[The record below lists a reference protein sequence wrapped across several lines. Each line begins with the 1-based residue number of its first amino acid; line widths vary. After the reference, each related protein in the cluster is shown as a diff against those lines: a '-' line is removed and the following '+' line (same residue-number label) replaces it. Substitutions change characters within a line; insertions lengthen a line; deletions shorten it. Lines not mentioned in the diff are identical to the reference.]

1 MLSIEKHHQNKI
13 RRNKSNLSHYLVLI
27 TYYLLLSSSLL
38 ANTSYQN
45 TIDTTNL
52 KVYKVAVF
60 APLYLDSVF
69 TDGRLRSERS
79 IPKFIMPAVEFVQGA
94 QIAFDT
100 LPLNNNRIEAFIYDT
115 KSFTEP
121 LTQLIKSKKLDSID
135 LIIGSVK
142 EPDFR
147 QLADFSLSKN
157 IPFISATFPNDGGV
171 TDNPFLV
178 IMNSTL
184 KVHCEGIYNYILQNY
199 GTDKIFL
206 FKKPGV
212 QEDKIATYF
221 KTLNE
226 QEGKPLLNIQT
237 ITFDSTFSAYAFKR
251 KLDSNRNTII
261 IGASLD
267 EDFAKDLADVCY
279 TIKKNYPIILIGMP
293 NWDGINFFDKED
305 ASKDLAIRFTTP
317 YFNARTNSFTNILTT
332 EYNNRYKTKPT
343 DNAFKGFESVY
354 YFTKLLVTHP
364 HDFMFNL
371 NDSSLKVFNDF
382 NFKPIL
388 SSNQSTVPNY
398 FENKHLYVMRIMNG
412 IVSREW

>member
-1 MLSIEKHHQNKI
+1 MSVVNHHKKVE
-13 RRNKSNLSHYLVLI
+13 RNKSKLSYLLLI
-27 TYYLLLSSSLL
+27 TYYLLLSAPLL
-38 ANTSYQN
+38 AHTSRQN
-45 TIDTTNL
+45 ATDTSNL

-69 TDGRLRSERS
+69 TDGRLRSERT

-100 LPLNNNRIEAFIYDT
+100 LLLNNNHVEAFIYDT

-121 LTQLIKSKKLDSID
+121 IRQLIQNKKLDSID
-135 LIIGSVK
+135 LIIGAVK
-142 EPDFR
+142 EADFR

-171 TDNPFLV
+171 TGNPFLV

-184 KVHCEGIYNYILQNY
+184 KIHCEGIYNYILQNY

-226 QEGKPLLNIQT
+226 QEGKPLLNIQSV
-237 ITFDSTFSAYAFKR
+237 IFDSTFSAFAFKR
-251 KLDSNRNTII
+251 KLDSNRNSII

-267 EDFAKDLADVCY
+267 EDFAKNLANVCY
-279 TIKKNYPIILIGMP
+279 NIKKNYPIILIGMP

-305 ASKDLAIRFTTP
+305 AYKDFPIRFTTP
-317 YFNARTNSFTNILTT
+317 YFNARTNSLSNILTT
-332 EYNNRYKTKPT
+332 EYNNRYKTRPA

-364 HDFMFNL
+364 QDFMLNL

-388 SSNQSTVPNY
+388 SNKQSTIPNY
-398 FENKHLYVMRIMNG
+398 FENKHVYVMRIMNG
-412 IVSREW
+412 IVSKEW

>member
-1 MLSIEKHHQNKI
+1 MSSVVNYLKDT
-13 RRNKSNLSHYLVLI
+13 RRNFSLYFFLFIS
-27 TYYLLLSSSLL
+27 YLLLVTSNLL
-38 ANTSYQN
+38 ARTSYQN
-45 TIDTTNL
+45 TTDTTDL
-52 KVYKVAVF
+52 KVYRVAVF

-69 TDGRLRSERS
+69 TTNKLRNER
-79 IPKFIMPAVEFVQGA
+79 ILPKFIMPAVEFVQGA

-100 LPLNNNRIEAFIYDT
+100 LQLNNEHLEVFIYDT

-121 LTQLIKSKKLDSID
+121 LTQLIKNKKLDSIN
-135 LIIGSVK
+135 LVIGAVK
-142 EPDFR
+142 EPDFKL
-147 QLADFSLSKN
+147 LADFSLSKS

-171 TDNPFLV
+171 TGNPFLV

-199 GTDKIFL
+199 GTEKIFL
-206 FKKPGV
+206 FKKPGA

-237 ITFDSTFSAYAFKR
+237 ITFDSTFSSFAFKR
-251 KLDSNRNTII
+251 KLDSNRNSII

-267 EDFAKDLADVCY
+267 EEFAKNLADVCY
-279 TIKKNYPIILIGMP
+279 SIKKNYPIILIGMP

-305 ASKDLAIRFTTP
+305 AYKDFAIRFTTP
-317 YFNARTNSFTNILTT
+317 YFNARTNSMSNILTT
-332 EYNNRYKTKPT
+332 EYNNRYKIKPP
-343 DNAFKGFESVY
+343 DVAFKGFETAY

-364 HDFMFNL
+364 NDFMLNL

-388 SSNQSTVPNY
+388 LNKQSTVPNY

>member
-1 MLSIEKHHQNKI
+1 MLSIETSRKKTM
-13 RRNKSNLSHYLVLI
+13 RNKKRFYSYFLLLI
-27 TYYLLLSSSLL
+27 SYLLLLTSSLK
-38 ANTSYQN
+38 AHIAS
-45 TIDTTNL
+45 DTA

-69 TDGRLRSERS
+69 TDGKLRSERS

-100 LPLNNNRIEAFIYDT
+100 FPLNNNRVEAFIYDT

-121 LTQLIKSKKLDSID
+121 LTQLLQNKKLDSID

-147 QLADFSLSKN
+147 QLADFSLNKN

-171 TDNPFLV
+171 TGNPFLV

-184 KVHCEGIYNYILQNY
+184 KVHCESIYNYILQNY

-221 KTLNE
+221 KILNE

-237 ITFDSTFSAYAFKR
+237 IIFDSTFSSFAFKR
-251 KLDSNRNTII
+251 KLDSNHNSIV

-267 EDFAKDLADVCY
+267 EDFAKSLADVCY

-305 ASKDLAIRFTTP
+305 SYKDFPIRFTTP
-317 YFNARTNSFTNILTT
+317 FYNARTNSLSNFLTT

-343 DNAFKGFESVY
+343 DIAFKGFESVY
-354 YFTKLLVTHP
+354 YFTKLLITHP
-364 HDFMFNL
+364 HDFMANL

-388 SSNQSTVPNY
+388 SNKESTVPNY

-412 IVSREW
+412 IVSKEW

>member
-1 MLSIEKHHQNKI
+1 MSSVVNYLKDT
-13 RRNKSNLSHYLVLI
+13 RRNFSLYFFLLISYLLLISSNLS
-27 TYYLLLSSSLL
+27 
-38 ANTSYQN
+38 ARTSYQH
-45 TIDTTNL
+45 TIDTANV
-52 KVYKVAVF
+52 KMYKVAVF

-69 TDGRLRSERS
+69 TNNKLRSERF

-100 LPLNNNRIEAFIYDT
+100 LQLNNEQIEVFIYDT

-121 LTQLIKSKKLDSID
+121 LTQLIKNKKLDSIN
-135 LIIGSVK
+135 LVIGAVK
-142 EPDFR
+142 EPDFKL
-147 QLADFSLSKN
+147 LADFSLSKS

-171 TDNPFLV
+171 TGNPFLV

-199 GTDKIFL
+199 GTEKIFL
-206 FKKPGV
+206 FKKPGA

-251 KLDSNRNTII
+251 KLDSNHNSVI

-267 EDFAKDLADVCY
+267 EEFAKNLADVCY
-279 TIKKNYPIILIGMP
+279 SIKKNYPIILIGMP

-305 ASKDLAIRFTTP
+305 AYKDFAIRFTTP
-317 YFNARTNSFTNILTT
+317 YFNARTNSMSNILTT
-332 EYNNRYKTKPT
+332 EYDNLYKIKPP
-343 DNAFKGFESVY
+343 DVAFTGFETAY
-354 YFTKLLVTHP
+354 FFTKLLVTHP
-364 HDFMFNL
+364 NDFMLNL

-388 SSNQSTVPNY
+388 LNKQSTVPNY
-398 FENKHLYVMRIMNG
+398 FENKHLYVLRIMNG